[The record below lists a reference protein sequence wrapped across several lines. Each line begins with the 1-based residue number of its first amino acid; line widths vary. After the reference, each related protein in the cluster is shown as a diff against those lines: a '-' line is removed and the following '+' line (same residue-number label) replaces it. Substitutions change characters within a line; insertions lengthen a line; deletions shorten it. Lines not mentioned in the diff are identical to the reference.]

1 MNKET
6 EEYYNDF
13 FELFRTPGWTR
24 LIEEFQQNADL
35 TNSVENVKDSND
47 LYFKKGQLT
56 VLALLLNLETYIN
69 RGYENAST
77 EDV

>member
-1 MNKET
+1 VNKET

-13 FELFRTPGWTR
+13 FELFRAPGWTR

-56 VLALLLNLETYIN
+56 VLALILNLETYIN